1 MKLTVDK
8 VSVSIASKKIIE
20 EVSLQVSDNKF
31 VGLIGPNGCGKST
44 LLKSISKILEPD
56 MGIITLGNQNVQ
68 ELSNKQLAKKLGVV
82 GQFHQVNFDFS
93 VRQMLLLGRSPHK
106 GMMERDNALD
116 YEIVEK
122 VLKQMDLQKFADRS
136 FLSLS
141 GGEKQRVVLGRT
153 LVQQPQFLVLDEPTN
168 HLDIKHQLS
177 ILKTVSALP
186 IGVLA
191 ALHDLNL
198 ASRFTDYLYAMKD
211 GQIIKQGTPQEVITE
226 DVISELYEVD
236 CRTYTNPI
244 LGKQTIEF
252 L

>member
-1 MKLTVDK
+1 MNLSVENL
-8 VSVSIASKKIIE
+8 SVSISSQQIIQNISLH
-20 EVSLQVSDNKF
+20 VSQNQF

-44 LLKSISKILEPD
+44 LLKTISKIMEPD
-56 MGIITLGNQNVQ
+56 AGVITLDDV
-68 ELSNKQLAKKLGVV
+68 LVKKLTNKQLAQKMGVV
-82 GQFHQVNFDFS
+82 GQFHKINFDFS

-106 GMMERDNALD
+106 GLMERDNAND
-116 YEIVEK
+116 YDIVEK
-122 VLKQMDLQKFADRS
+122 VIHQMELNELADRS

-141 GGEKQRVVLGRT
+141 GGEKQRVILGRS
-153 LVQQPQFLVLDEPTN
+153 LVQEPQFLVLDEPTN

-177 ILKTVSALP
+177 ILKKVHALP

-211 GQIIKQGTPQEVITE
+211 GTIVKEGTPDEVLTEEVIM
-226 DVISELYEVD
+226 ELYEVE
-236 CRTYTNPI
+236 CRVYTNPI
-244 LGKQTIEF
+244 LGIKNIEF

>member
-20 EVSLQVSDNKF
+20 EVSLQVSENKF

-122 VLKQMDLQKFADRS
+122 VLKQMDLQKLADRS

>member
-1 MKLTVDK
+1 MNLTIDN
-8 VSVSIASKKIIE
+8 VSVSVASRKIIE
-20 EVSLQVSDNKF
+20 GVSLQVSKNQF

-44 LLKSISKILEPD
+44 LLKSVSKILEPNKGVI
-56 MGIITLGNQNVQ
+56 MLGDENVQ
-68 ELSNKQLAKKLGVV
+68 ELSNKQLAKKMGFV

-93 VRQMLLLGRSPHK
+93 IRDMLLLGRSPYK
-106 GMMERDNALD
+106 GLMERENASD

-122 VLKQMDLQKFADRS
+122 VLLQLDLEKIADRS

-141 GGEKQRVVLGRT
+141 GGEKQRVILGRT
-153 LVQQPQFLVLDEPTN
+153 LVQQPKFLVLDEPTN
-168 HLDIKHQLS
+168 HLDINYQLS

-198 ASRFTDYLYAMKD
+198 AARFTDYLYAMKD
-211 GQIIKQGTPQEVITE
+211 GRILKEGRPEEVLTQEVIK
-226 DVISELYEVD
+226 ELYEVD

-244 LGKQTIEF
+244 SAKQTIEF

>member
-1 MKLTVDK
+1 MNLSVENL
-8 VSVSIASKKIIE
+8 SVSLSSQQIIQNISLH
-20 EVSLQVSDNKF
+20 VSQNQF

-44 LLKSISKILEPD
+44 LLKTISKILEPD
-56 MGIITLGNQNVQ
+56 AGVITLDDV
-68 ELSNKQLAKKLGVV
+68 LVKKLTNKQLAQKMGVV
-82 GQFHQVNFDFS
+82 GQFHKINFDFS

-106 GMMERDNALD
+106 GLMERDNAND
-116 YEIVEK
+116 YDIVEK
-122 VLKQMDLQKFADRS
+122 VIQQMELTELADRS

-141 GGEKQRVVLGRT
+141 GGEKQRVILGRS
-153 LVQQPQFLVLDEPTN
+153 LVQEPQFLVLDEPTN

-177 ILKTVSALP
+177 ILKKVHALP

-211 GQIIKQGTPQEVITE
+211 GTIVKEGTPDEVLTEEVIK
-226 DVISELYEVD
+226 ELYEVE
-236 CRTYTNPI
+236 CRVYTNPI
-244 LGKQTIEF
+244 LGIKNIEF

>member
-1 MKLTVDK
+1 MNLSIENL
-8 VSVSIASKKIIE
+8 SVSITSQKIIKDITMH
-20 EVSLQVSDNKF
+20 VNQGQF

-56 MGIITLGNQNVQ
+56 TGVITLDDKIVQ
-68 ELSNKQLAKKLGVV
+68 DLSNKELAKKLGVV

-106 GMMERDNALD
+106 GLMERDNAKD
-116 YEIVEK
+116 FDIVEK
-122 VLKQMDLQKFADRS
+122 VIRQMDLEKLADRS

-141 GGEKQRVVLGRT
+141 GGEKQRVILGRT
-153 LVQQPQFLVLDEPTN
+153 LVQEPQFLVLDEPTN

-177 ILKTVSALP
+177 ILKTVHSLP
-186 IGVLA
+186 ISVLA

-198 ASRFTDYLYAMKD
+198 ATRFTDYLYAMKD
-211 GQIIKQGTPQEVITE
+211 GMIIKEGTPEEVLTEEVIT
-226 DVISELYEVD
+226 ELYEVD
-236 CRTYTNPI
+236 CRVYTNPI
-244 LGKQTIEF
+244 LGIKNIEF

>member
-1 MKLTVDK
+1 MNLTVEN
-8 VSVSIASKKIIE
+8 VSVSIASQQIIQDISLH
-20 EVSLQVSDNKF
+20 VSQNQF

-44 LLKSISKILEPD
+44 LLKSVSKILEPD
-56 MGIITLGNQNVQ
+56 MGIILLDDENVQ
-68 ELSNKQLAKKLGVV
+68 GLSNKQLAKKMGVV
-82 GQFHQVNFDFS
+82 GQFNQVNFDFS

-106 GMMERDNALD
+106 GLMERDNALD
-116 YEIVEK
+116 YEIVDK
-122 VLKQMDLQKFADRS
+122 VIHQMDLEKLADRS

-141 GGEKQRVVLGRT
+141 GGEKQRVILGRT
-153 LVQQPQFLVLDEPTN
+153 LVQQPKFLVLDEPTN

-211 GQIIKQGTPQEVITE
+211 GCLIKEGTPEEVLTE
-226 DVISELYEVD
+226 AVIKELYEVD

>member
-68 ELSNKQLAKKLGVV
+68 ELSNKQLAKQLGVV

-122 VLKQMDLQKFADRS
+122 VLKQMDLQKLADRS

>member
-56 MGIITLGNQNVQ
+56 MGIITLGNQNVL
-68 ELSNKQLAKKLGVV
+68 ELSNKQLAKQLGVV

>member
-1 MKLTVDK
+1 MNLTVDN
-8 VSVSIASKKIIE
+8 VSVSIASQQIIE
-20 EVSLQVSDNKF
+20 DISLHVSQHQF

-44 LLKSISKILEPD
+44 LLKSVSKILEPD
-56 MGIITLGNQNVQ
+56 RGIITLDGDNIQK
-68 ELSNKQLAKKLGVV
+68 LSNKQLAKKLGVV
-82 GQFHQVNFDFS
+82 GQFHQINFDFS

-106 GMMERDNALD
+106 GLMERDNALD

-122 VLKQMDLQKFADRS
+122 VLHQMELENLADRS

-141 GGEKQRVVLGRT
+141 GGEKQRVILGRT
-153 LVQQPQFLVLDEPTN
+153 LVQQPKFLVLDEPTN

-177 ILKTVSALP
+177 ILKTVSSLP

-211 GQIIKQGTPQEVITE
+211 GRIIKEGTPEEVLTE
-226 DVISELYEVD
+226 VVIKELYEVD

>member
-8 VSVSIASKKIIE
+8 VSVSVATKKIIE
-20 EVSLQVSDNKF
+20 EVSLQVSDNQF

-56 MGIITLGNQNVQ
+56 AGIIALDHENIQ

-106 GMMERDNALD
+106 GLMERDNALD
-116 YEIVEK
+116 YEIVEN
-122 VLKQMDLQKFADRS
+122 VLQQMDLKKLADRS

-141 GGEKQRVVLGRT
+141 GGEKQRVILGRT
-153 LVQQPQFLVLDEPTN
+153 LVQQPKFLVLDEPTN

-177 ILKTVSALP
+177 LLKTVSALP
-186 IGVLA
+186 IGILA

-198 ASRFTDYLYAMKD
+198 AARFTDYLYAMKD
-211 GQIIKQGTPQEVITE
+211 GQIIKHGTPEEVITE
-226 DVISELYEVD
+226 AVISELYEVD

>member
-1 MKLTVDK
+1 MNLTVEN
-8 VSVSIASKKIIE
+8 VSVSIASQQIIQDISLH
-20 EVSLQVSDNKF
+20 VSQNQF

-44 LLKSISKILEPD
+44 LLKSVSKILEPD
-56 MGIITLGNQNVQ
+56 RGIIMLDDDNVQ
-68 ELSNKQLAKKLGVV
+68 ELSNKQLAKKMGVV
-82 GQFHQVNFDFS
+82 GQFNQVNFDFS

-106 GMMERDNALD
+106 GLMERDNAVD
-116 YEIVEK
+116 HEIVEK
-122 VLKQMDLQKFADRS
+122 VIRQMDLGKLADRS

-141 GGEKQRVVLGRT
+141 GGEKQRVILGRT
-153 LVQQPQFLVLDEPTN
+153 LVQQPKFLVLDEPTN

-211 GQIIKQGTPQEVITE
+211 GRIIKEGTPEEVLTE
-226 DVISELYEVD
+226 AVIKELYEVD

>member
-122 VLKQMDLQKFADRS
+122 VLKQMDLQKLADRS

>member
-1 MKLTVDK
+1 MKLTIDN
-8 VSVSIASKKIIE
+8 VSVSIASHKIIE
-20 EVSLQVSDNKF
+20 DVSLHVSKNQF

-44 LLKSISKILEPD
+44 LLKSVTKILEPNK
-56 MGIITLGNQNVQ
+56 GVITLGDENVQ

-93 VRQMLLLGRSPHK
+93 IRDMLLLGRSPYK
-106 GMMERDNALD
+106 GLMERENALD

-122 VLKQMDLQKFADRS
+122 VLIQLELEKIADRS

-141 GGEKQRVVLGRT
+141 GGEKQRVILGRT
-153 LVQQPQFLVLDEPTN
+153 LVQQPKFLVLDEPTN
-168 HLDIKHQLS
+168 HLDIKYQLS
-177 ILKTVSALP
+177 ILKTVSSLS

-198 ASRFTDYLYAMKD
+198 AARFTDYLYAMKD
-211 GQIIKQGTPQEVITE
+211 GQIIKEGRPEEVLTQA
-226 DVISELYEVD
+226 VIKDLYEVD
-236 CRTYTNPI
+236 CRTYINPI
-244 LGKQTIEF
+244 SGKQTIEF

>member
-1 MKLTVDK
+1 MKLTVDN
-8 VSVSIASKKIIE
+8 VSVSITSKKIIE
-20 EVSLQVSDNKF
+20 EISLQVSENQF

-56 MGIITLGNQNVQ
+56 MGMITLDNENVQ

-106 GMMERDNALD
+106 GLMERDNALD
-116 YEIVEK
+116 YDIVEK
-122 VLKQMDLQKFADRS
+122 VLQQMDLQILADRS

-141 GGEKQRVVLGRT
+141 GGEKQRVILGRT
-153 LVQQPQFLVLDEPTN
+153 LVQQPKFLVLDEPTN

-177 ILKTVSALP
+177 ILKIVSALP

-198 ASRFTDYLYAMKD
+198 AARFTDYLYAMKN
-211 GQIIKQGTPQEVITE
+211 GRIIKQGTPEEVITE
-226 DVISELYEVD
+226 TVISELYEVD

>member
-56 MGIITLGNQNVQ
+56 MGIITLGNQNVL
-68 ELSNKQLAKKLGVV
+68 ELSNKQLAKQLGVV

-122 VLKQMDLQKFADRS
+122 VLKQMDLQKLADRS

>member
-1 MKLTVDK
+1 MKLTVDN
-8 VSVSIASKKIIE
+8 VSVLIANKKIIE
-20 EVSLQVSDNKF
+20 DVSLQVSQKKF

-44 LLKSISKILEPD
+44 LLKSVSKILEPNT
-56 MGIITLGNQNVQ
+56 GTITLDNEDVQ
-68 ELSNKQLAKKLGVV
+68 KLSNKQLAKKLGVV
-82 GQFHQVNFDFS
+82 GQFHQVNFDFP

-106 GMMERDNALD
+106 GLMERDNAMD

-122 VLKQMDLQKFADRS
+122 VLNQMDLQKLADRS
-136 FLSLS
+136 FISLS
-141 GGEKQRVVLGRT
+141 GGEKQRVILGRT
-153 LVQQPQFLVLDEPTN
+153 LVQEPKFLVLDEPTN

-177 ILKTVSALP
+177 ILKTVSVLP

-198 ASRFTDYLYAMKD
+198 AARFTDYLYAMKD
-211 GQIIKQGTPQEVITE
+211 GRIVKEGTPEEVITE
-226 DVISELYEVD
+226 DVISELYEVE

>member
-20 EVSLQVSDNKF
+20 EVSLQVSENKF

-68 ELSNKQLAKKLGVV
+68 ELSNKQLAKQLGVV

-122 VLKQMDLQKFADRS
+122 VLKQMDLQKLADRS

>member
-1 MKLTVDK
+1 
-8 VSVSIASKKIIE
+8 VSIASKKIVEHI
-20 EVSLQVSDNKF
+20 SLQVNDNQF

-44 LLKSISKILEPD
+44 LLKSISKILEPNV
-56 MGIITLGNQNVQ
+56 GIITLDNETVQ

-106 GMMERDNALD
+106 GLMERDNALD
-116 YEIVEK
+116 YEIVE
-122 VLKQMDLQKFADRS
+122 LILQQMDLQELADRS

-141 GGEKQRVVLGRT
+141 GGEKQRVILGRT
-153 LVQQPQFLVLDEPTN
+153 LVQQPKFLVLDEPTN

-177 ILKTVSALP
+177 ILKIVRDLP
-186 IGVLA
+186 ISVLA

-198 ASRFTDYLYAMKD
+198 AARFTDYLYAMKD
-211 GQIIKQGTPQEVITE
+211 GRIVKQGTPEEVITE
-226 DVISELYEVD
+226 TVISELYEVD
-236 CRTYTNPI
+236 CRTYINPI
-244 LGKQTIEF
+244 LGKPTIEF